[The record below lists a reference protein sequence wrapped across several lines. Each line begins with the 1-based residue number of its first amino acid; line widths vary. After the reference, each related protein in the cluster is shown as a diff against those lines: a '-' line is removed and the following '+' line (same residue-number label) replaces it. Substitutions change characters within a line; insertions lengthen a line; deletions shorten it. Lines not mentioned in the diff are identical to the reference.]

1 VYFYCT
7 YFRRVDDDGLR
18 LMVENIEWNILGFSF
33 CLSIVYKIF
42 IGNFWDELDQRADL
56 LNSPTILG

>member
-1 VYFYCT
+1 MESF
-7 YFRRVDDDGLR
+7 
-18 LMVENIEWNILGFSF
+18 GFSF
-33 CLSIVYKIF
+33 WFSIVYKIF